1 MSDVERCI
9 YCGQAIPEGKQICPD
24 CEASILRTA
33 PRGSTKRYKKRI
45 TAERFKKAV
54 ITSLLIGIMIGAVI
68 GTFITYIF
76 MSSKNESP
84 QSKTDVPNY
93 SSSYSVYAEKAVSFE
108 TSSDSSEYLDF
119 TPIDCAL
126 PTDLQEYTYR
136 LANDYY
142 IDFSFAMSIM
152 FCESSF
158 RTDCISGSNDYGLMQ
173 INKQNHSWLKEQLGL
188 TDISEPH
195 QNIRAGLFMLQKL
208 FEKYDDPSM
217 VAMAY
222 NMGEYGASLLWDKGE
237 YHTQYS
243 NKVLKKA
250 DEYKEQLEN
259 SIKK

>member
-24 CEASILRTA
+24 CELSITRTA
-33 PRGSTKRYKKRI
+33 ARIKNKRYKKRM
-45 TAERFKKAV
+45 TAERLKRIV
-54 ITSLLIGIMIGAVI
+54 IAFMLISAIIGAGI
-68 GTFITYIF
+68 GTLITYIC
-76 MSSKNESP
+76 
-84 QSKTDVPNY
+84 KTNPKDKDAGAATN
-93 SSSYSVYAEKAVSFE
+93 
-108 TSSDSSEYLDF
+108 TSSAPLYGTRDGKIFVSEMSLDWADDLNF

-126 PTDLQEYTYR
+126 PEDLQEYTYYI
-136 LANDYY
+136 ATGYY
-142 IDFSFAMSIM
+142 IDFSFVMGLM
-152 FCESSF
+152 YCESSF

-173 INKQNHSWLKEQLGL
+173 INEQNHSWLKEQLGL

-195 QNIRAGLFMLQKL
+195 QNIRAGLFMLRKL

-222 NMGEYGASLLWDKGE
+222 NMGEYGASLLWKKGE

-250 DEYKEQLEN
+250 NEYKEQLEN